1 MNGKNRNRRF
11 SFASILTLFC
21 VAVSCKTNETT
32 YSYERG
38 RWDTSGNGYYYV
50 PPARYPSRYLP
61 YNKPASR
68 DYRNPYAPPPKNYH
82 PYYDSDRYYS
92 PPTNYQTIPTDND
105 QGGPGPNTIY

>member
-1 MNGKNRNRRF
+1 MIKKNYNHRF
-11 SFASILTLFC
+11 RVLLLAVSFCL
-21 VAVSCKTNETT
+21 VVSCKKSEPT
-32 YSYERG
+32 YSYERDG
-38 RWDTSGNGYYYV
+38 FISGNGYYYT
-50 PPARYPSRYLP
+50 PPTRYPSKYLP